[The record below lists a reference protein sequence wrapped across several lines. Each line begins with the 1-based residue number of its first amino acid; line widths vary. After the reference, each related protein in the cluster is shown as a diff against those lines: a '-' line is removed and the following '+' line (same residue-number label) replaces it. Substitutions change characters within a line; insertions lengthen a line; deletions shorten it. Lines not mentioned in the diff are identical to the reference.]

1 MTSIRPSPSPVW
13 EIPSDSLWC
22 VITGL
27 SYLSVTFAGM
37 DAICRNFRSHLVR
50 MARVGRQGVWLLGA
64 GALLVACTDVPG
76 EGGNGVL
83 RGRIELERRVTI
95 ANPAGAVVVPGQ
107 DVEVYLTY
115 GDRVG
120 PDDRVWTNYDGEFAF
135 YWLRPG
141 PYTLYVY
148 SEDTLPLPDRPP
160 LMTVVREVEIVGRR
174 ETVDVGVMRIYDE
187 R

>member
-1 MTSIRPSPSPVW
+1 MDVFRRIFRPR
-13 EIPSDSLWC
+13 
-22 VITGL
+22 
-27 SYLSVTFAGM
+27 A
-37 DAICRNFRSHLVR
+37 AQLV
-50 MARVGRQGVWLLGA
+50 VGFMGA
-64 GALLVACTDVPG
+64 GAMLLGCTDIPG

-83 RGRIELERRVTI
+83 KGRVELERRVTI
-95 ANPAGAVVVPGQ
+95 ANPAGAVVVPAQ

-160 LMTVVREVEIVGRR
+160 LMTIVREVEITGRR

>member
-1 MTSIRPSPSPVW
+1 MDVFRRIFRPRAAQ
-13 EIPSDSLWC
+13 L
-22 VITGL
+22 
-27 SYLSVTFAGM
+27 A
-37 DAICRNFRSHLVR
+37 
-50 MARVGRQGVWLLGA
+50 VGFMGA
-64 GALLVACTDVPG
+64 GALLWGCTDIPG
-76 EGGNGVL
+76 EGGNAVL
-83 RGRIELERRVTI
+83 RGRVELERRVTI
-95 ANPAGAVVVPGQ
+95 ANPAGAVVVPAQ

-148 SEDTLPLPDRPP
+148 SEDTLPLPNRPP
-160 LMTVVREVEIVGRR
+160 LMTIVREVEIVGRR
-174 ETVDVGVMRIYDE
+174 ETLDVGVMRIYDE

>member
-1 MTSIRPSPSPVW
+1 MDVFRRIFRPR
-13 EIPSDSLWC
+13 
-22 VITGL
+22 
-27 SYLSVTFAGM
+27 A
-37 DAICRNFRSHLVR
+37 
-50 MARVGRQGVWLLGA
+50 ARLAVGFMGA
-64 GALLVACTDVPG
+64 GALLWGCTDIPG
-76 EGGNGVL
+76 EGGNAVL
-83 RGRIELERRVTI
+83 RGRVELERRVTI
-95 ANPAGAVVVPGQ
+95 ANPAGAVVVPAQ

-148 SEDTLPLPDRPP
+148 SEDTLPLPNRPP
-160 LMTVVREVEIVGRR
+160 LMTIVREVEIVGRR
-174 ETVDVGVMRIYDE
+174 ETLDVGVMRIYDE

>member
-1 MTSIRPSPSPVW
+1 MDVFRRIFRPRAAQ
-13 EIPSDSLWC
+13 LA
-22 VITGL
+22 
-27 SYLSVTFAGM
+27 AGFM
-37 DAICRNFRSHLVR
+37 
-50 MARVGRQGVWLLGA
+50 GA
-64 GALLVACTDVPG
+64 GALLWGCTDIPG
-76 EGGNGVL
+76 EGGNAVL
-83 RGRIELERRVTI
+83 RGRVELERRVTI
-95 ANPAGAVVVPGQ
+95 ANPAGAVVVPAQ

-148 SEDTLPLPDRPP
+148 SEDTLPLPNRPP
-160 LMTVVREVEIVGRR
+160 LMTIVREVEIVGRR
-174 ETVDVGVMRIYDE
+174 ETLDVGVIRIYDE